1 MDEWFE
7 TCSFIFVYRS
17 FRPLVYETKEWPQIY
32 YETSRSQCPFD
43 LPRRDFKSDKG
54 KTTQDAAEIDKE
66 TQTLELKEV

>member
-1 MDEWFE
+1 M
-7 TCSFIFVYRS
+7 
-17 FRPLVYETKEWPQIY
+17 YETKEWPEINYQ
-32 YETSRSQCPFD
+32 TSRSQCPFD